1 MTSFIGTVLGPG
13 NHVEVGSAIR
23 STAAFGGGRVFI
35 EDRKP
40 VWFGCDRAIRWE
52 GRAAARRRRN
62 EITSF
67 PIGRMGRLVWDR
79 NEASERIANIQ
90 PGDVIFISSKQ
101 LSCIDDSEVF
111 LFGGSVT
118 VQSPPHATGKGGSFA
133 QASRSGCLRVMN

>member
-1 MTSFIGTVLGPG
+1 MVWLRPCHPLGRPSSSAPPKKR
-13 NHVEVGSAIR
+13 NHVIPYWANGP
-23 STAAFGGGRVFI
+23 TCLG
-35 EDRKP
+35 
-40 VWFGCDRAIRWE
+40 
-52 GRAAARRRRN
+52 
-62 EITSF
+62 
-67 PIGRMGRLVWDR
+67 R

-133 QASRSGCLRVMN
+133 QASRSG